1 MGKTIIEHNLESIYQ
16 DVDEVII
23 VTKYLSEVFPKT
35 LWDSYKWTPITYV
48 IQWDKKWPW
57 AALLWIESEIDTL
70 ILNGDS
76 IFTQQDLKNIINHNW
91 YAVLVKEVV
100 DPSKYWVFELTEIW
114 NLKAIIEKPE
124 HPSSNLVN
132 TGVYKMPGE
141 IFEVTKSLTLSPRW
155 EYEITDAINILAEK
169 FPVKPISLTWEFVDI
184 WYAWN
189 IHDANIYFLSAL
201 TDSRIDGTIE
211 DGVYIS
217 GKIILEAGAIIKS
230 GSYIEWNC
238 YIGKDSVIWPNAYL
252 RWNTCIGDNSKVGFS
267 VECKNTTLWDN
278 TKISHLSYIWD
289 SIVWNNVN
297 LWCGFKTAN
306 MRHDKKSIC
315 VMNKWSLIDTWKN
328 KFGVIIWDS
337 VSTGINTLVYP
348 GRTIETNWY
357 TLPGEIVK

>member
-23 VTKYLSEVFPKT
+23 VTKYLAEKFPET
-35 LWDSYKWTPITYV
+35 LWDNYKWTPVSYH
-48 IQWDKKWPW
+48 IQWDKKWTA
-57 AALLWIESEIDTL
+57 AALIWMRSEVDVI
-70 ILNGDS
+70 ILYWDS
-76 IFTQQDLKNIINHNW
+76 LFDSRDLQSLLTHPG
-91 YAVLVKEVV
+91 YACLVSEVEQ
-100 DPSKYWVFELTEIW
+100 PERYGIFELSNIGNIKQVVEKPQNPIW
-114 NLKAIIEKPE
+114 NLANTGWFKFPGELFEIIEHVWISSRGEYELTDALNVIAEKLPLKPITLQG
-124 HPSSNLVN
+124 HYIDIGYPWNIADVN
-132 TGVYKMPGE
+132 T
-141 IFEVTKSLTLSPRW
+141 
-155 EYEITDAINILAEK
+155 
-169 FPVKPISLTWEFVDI
+169 
-184 WYAWN
+184 
-189 IHDANIYFLSAL
+189 YFLSAL